1 MNLCLFGG
9 SFDPVHSGHLTIAEA
24 AVRRCGLDKLLF
36 LPAAESP
43 FKQGKKHL
51 FSDAQ
56 RLALLRLA
64 TAPLPWAEVSE
75 LDLQLPPPSWSWR
88 LAEHYRNAFPSAEL
102 FWLLGTDQ
110 WQELHRWGRYEYLI
124 KTLHFIVY
132 HRGAPPQ
139 PREGVRSTFIAGHH
153 PASATDIRRAL
164 LRSAPLPGGWMPAA
178 AEKQA
183 REMLK
188 TRNGRDF

>member
-1 MNLCLFGG
+1 MKLCLFGG

-24 AVRRCGLDKLLF
+24 AVKHCGLDKLIF

-56 RLALLRLA
+56 RLELLQIA
-64 TAPLPWAEVSE
+64 THSLSWAEVSE

-88 LAEHYRNAFPSAEL
+88 LAEHYRNTFPTAEM

-110 WQELHRWGRYEYLI
+110 WQELHRWGRYDYLI
-124 KTLHFIVY
+124 ETLHFIVY
-132 HRGAPPQ
+132 HRGEAPQ
-139 PREGVRSTFIAGHH
+139 TREGVRSTFIPGHH
-153 PASATDIRRAL
+153 PASSTDIRRDL
-164 LRSAPLPGGWMPAA
+164 LLAAPLPNGWMPAD
-178 AEKQA
+178 AEQRA
-183 REMLK
+183 REMLRQAQLTK
-188 TRNGRDF
+188 